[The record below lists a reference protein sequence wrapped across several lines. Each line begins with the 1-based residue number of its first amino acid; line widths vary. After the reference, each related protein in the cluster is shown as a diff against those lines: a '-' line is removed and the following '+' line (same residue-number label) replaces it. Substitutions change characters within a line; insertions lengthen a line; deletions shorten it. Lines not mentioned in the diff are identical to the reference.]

1 MRSTPLRLVLAG
13 LLVPAG
19 FSRVHAVPPGGAP
32 PMAEGI
38 TASKW
43 SGALNVPDPVACS
56 VDPRGRVYV
65 TSTLRRKAAD
75 LDIREHPEWIPD
87 DVGLQSVEDKSAF
100 LKKALAPGKYRTPKA
115 SVTDLNQDGSVD
127 WKDLTILSERIYQLR
142 DTDGDGTAD
151 RMTVFA
157 EGFNSEVTGIAA
169 GVLYHNGWVYAT
181 IAPDLWRFKDTDDD
195 GVADL
200 REIVVHGFGL
210 HLAYAG
216 HDMHGLSVGPDGRIY
231 WSIGDKGVQ
240 VVSKEGRKFSY
251 PNQGCVLRVEPDGT
265 GFEVFAHGLRNPQE
279 PAFDAFGNLIAV
291 DNDADFKGEKE
302 RLVFIPE
309 GSDHG
314 WRCNYQYMGS
324 RSPWL
329 IERLW
334 ETPFPGQ
341 SSHHLPPL
349 AYSTNGPAGFKHDPG
364 TALGPAQRNA
374 FFLHE
379 FPSGVLRGFTLTPR
393 GASFELN
400 PVETLSSGIMVVGNA
415 WHPDGSLYAA
425 DWAGGY
431 PLDGKGAVWRFDA
444 PAGKNAPLRKQTHTL
459 LSKGFTDLPPEKL
472 TELLGHA
479 DQRVRLGAQF
489 ELVRQKQ
496 AKPLLATANNPKS
509 KPFAR
514 LHAVWGFGQLL
525 RHREAHATDLLPLL
539 RDSSPL
545 IRAQTAAMLSE
556 SDLSEEQAALL
567 LPLLSDPDP
576 KPQLHA
582 AIALGRLRLASA
594 TPALLRFAEK
604 SGSDPVLRHAAVT
617 GLTGCATAAQL
628 TGASSHSSPEVRT
641 AAVLALGRQ
650 ANPGAARFLEDTDP
664 AIAAEAARAIH
675 DGPGIPEALP
685 ALAAKAGAAARIG
698 RRDFAAR
705 AINAVL
711 RLGAPEGAS
720 ILLQIAL
727 EDAVPLEIREE
738 ALGALVAWSQPP
750 RLDRVDGFARSM
762 APAPIQTL
770 LEPALTRLLA
780 VPEAGLRQAAVE
792 LMLGHGLKST
802 PELVAGLIA
811 ESSSAGALRAG
822 ALRLMGAHHR
832 SSPLWGTTLEAA
844 LAPGAPAEIQEAA
857 LDLLLPEKAGY
868 LAAHAERLIA
878 ASPVPVKQ
886 HVIRALAAARTPECD
901 RILGGLARQLAVQKA
916 PPALQLEILE
926 GAQSRGSD
934 VSELADAVAAYS
946 QSPAGAAHR
955 ELEEG
960 GRADSGKELVANHLG
975 ANCLACHA
983 LGDTG
988 SSVGPNLRSIGLQHP
1003 RPYLLESLIQPNAR
1017 IATGYGIASATLRDG
1032 AILTGTPVQD
1042 SDSLLLLQLPDNSR
1056 RSIPKTDIASY
1067 APPVSVMPPMLGILS
1082 PAQIR
1087 DVVAYL
1093 STLRVKPKAA
1103 AEH

>member
-1 MRSTPLRLVLAG
+1 
-13 LLVPAG
+13 
-19 FSRVHAVPPGGAP
+19 
-32 PMAEGI
+32 MAEGI
-38 TASKW
+38 TASRW
-43 SGALNVPDPVACS
+43 SGTLNVPDPVACS
-56 VDPRGRVYV
+56 VDPQGRVYV

-100 LKKALAPGKYRTPKA
+100 LKKALPPGKYRSPKA

-127 WKDLTILSERIYQLR
+127 WKDLTVLSERIYQLR

-157 EGFNSEVTGIAA
+157 EGFHSEVTGIAA
-169 GVLYHNGWVYAT
+169 GVLYHDGWVYAT

-195 GVADL
+195 GVADI
-200 REIVVHGFGL
+200 REVLVHGFGM

-240 VVSKEGRKFSY
+240 VVSKEGRRFSY

-309 GSDHG
+309 ASDHG
-314 WRCNYQYMGS
+314 WRCNYQYMGP

-329 IERLW
+329 VERLW

-400 PVETLSSGIMVVGNA
+400 PVETLSSGIMAVGNA

-425 DWAGGY
+425 DWSGGY

-444 PAGKNAPLRKQTHTL
+444 PSGKGDTLRKQTHTL
-459 LSKGFTDLPPEKL
+459 LSTGFAQLGPKKL
-472 TELLGHA
+472 TGLLGHA

-489 ELVRQKQ
+489 ELARQKQ
-496 AKPLLATANNPKS
+496 AGPLLDTARNPKAGQ
-509 KPFAR
+509 FAR
-514 LHAVWGFGQLL
+514 LHAIWGLGQLL
-525 RHREAHATDLLPLL
+525 RHRESHAADLLPLL
-539 RDSSPL
+539 KDNSPL
-545 IRAQTAAMLSE
+545 IRAQTATLLSE
-556 SDLSEEQAALL
+556 SDISPEQAALL
-567 LPLLSDPDP
+567 LPLLTDTDP

-582 AIALGRLRLASA
+582 AIALGRLQLGAA
-594 TPALLRFAEK
+594 TPALLQFAEK
-604 SGSDPVLRHAAVT
+604 SGSDPLLRHAAVS
-617 GLTGCATAAQL
+617 GLTGCATAGQL
-628 TGASSHSSPEVRT
+628 SETASHHSPQVRT

-650 ANPGAARFLEDTDP
+650 GSREAASFLDDKDP

-675 DGPGIPEALP
+675 DGTGIPEALP
-685 ALAAKAGAAARIG
+685 ALAAKAEAAARTA

-711 RLGAPEGAS
+711 RLGMREGAS
-720 ILLQIAL
+720 ALLKIAL
-727 EDAVPLEIREE
+727 EDGVSSEIREE
-738 ALGALVAWSQPP
+738 ALGALVAWSKPP
-750 RLDRVDGFARSM
+750 RLDRVDGFARIL
-762 APAPIQTL
+762 APAPVQTL
-770 LEPALTRLLA
+770 LEPELARLLA
-780 VPEAGLRQAAVE
+780 VRETALRQSAVE

-802 PELVAGLIA
+802 PELVAGLVS
-811 ESSSAGALRAG
+811 ESSSEGALRAG

-832 SSPLWGTTLEAA
+832 SSPLWGPTLETA
-844 LAPGAPAEIQEAA
+844 LSAEAPAELQEAA
-857 LDLLLPEKAGY
+857 LDLLLPEKAGH
-868 LAAHAERLIA
+868 LAAQAERLLA
-878 ASPVPVKQ
+878 AGPISVKQ
-886 HVIRALAAARTPECD
+886 HVIRSLAAARNPDCD
-901 RILGGLARQLAVQKA
+901 RILGGLARQLASQKA
-916 PPALQLEILE
+916 PPALQLDILE
-926 GAQSRGSD
+926 AAQSRAGE
-934 VSELADAVAAYS
+934 VPELADATAAYLRS
-946 QSPAGAAHR
+946 AAGIARR

-960 GRADSGKELVANHLG
+960 GRADSGKDLVANHLG

-1003 RPYLLESLIQPNAR
+1003 RPYLLEALIQPNAR
-1017 IATGYGIASATLRDG
+1017 IAKGFGIASATLRDG
-1032 AILTGTPVQD
+1032 SVLTGMPLDD
-1042 SDSLLLLQLPDNSR
+1042 SNATLLLQLPDNSQ
-1056 RSIPKTDIASY
+1056 RSLAKADLTSFT
-1067 APPVSVMPPMLGILS
+1067 PPVSVMPPMLGILS
-1082 PAQIR
+1082 PGEIR

-1093 STLRVKPKAA
+1093 SMLRAKPKAA